1 MPTIDIPTPLRTYTD
16 KKSSVE
22 VQGSTVRACLQDL
35 TQKHLELQK
44 HLRDN
49 KGKLRS
55 FVNVYVGDEDIR
67 SLDKE
72 DTEVDSDER
81 LTIVPS
87 IAGGTHE

>member
-1 MPTIDIPTPLRTYTD
+1 MPTIDIPTPLRAYTD
-16 KKSSVE
+16 KKTSVE
-22 VQGSTVRACLQDL
+22 VEGDTVRACLEDL
-35 TQKHLELQK
+35 TQKHPQLQK

-72 DTEVDSDER
+72 DTEVDPEER

-87 IAGGTHE
+87 IAGGTNE